1 MTIVDN
7 LTLIFSILI
16 IIKMLAFLIINPK
29 KILKIGENLY
39 KNKIMG
45 SSIVIILIG
54 LLSYPLLKE
63 ITLSQ
68 FFIASIIGMYI
79 YALCIIQYPKE
90 MLNFWNKSIGKN
102 VKPMI
107 IIFLIYGLIGLY
119 AYYSSMLY

>member
-1 MTIVDN
+1 MCKA
-7 LTLIFSILI
+7 TL
-16 IIKMLAFLIINPK
+16 